1 MSEDAEAEANS
12 GEVGLGLGA
21 PVVVLAALQI
31 SLVQGAPADEHS
43 ASMRRQL
50 AGTPWTLRL
59 GPQRPDLV
67 RYNRVEGLSLGI
79 RGQLRPSTPVGPVS
93 VTATARIGHADRH
106 LNGRLDVVHQTI
118 ATRIGV
124 SGYHEL
130 AVIEEDARHLGPA
143 NSLMALLYGQDNGD
157 YYRRSGGAV
166 EWTPPDARPRE
177 FRLRVFAE
185 YQEGVAKETDVQVA
199 RLWDDDK
206 SFRPNLLAEDRWDIG
221 ASLVIASQWG
231 TDPTRLRQRLTAS
244 GLATVDYW
252 RASFGFESA
261 FPLRGRTNLTLGAE
275 TGGAG
280 GTLPPQRLWYLGGP
294 RTLRGYAPLSLA
306 GTRFYRGSVSLDRA
320 FPFGRLLVFA
330 DGGWAGG
337 LGPGDSLASV
347 GAGVA
352 IVDDIV
358 RVDVARQL
366 ESPRN
371 YRLDVY
377 LGQLR

>member
-1 MSEDAEAEANS
+1 VQISFAQAVPAEA
-12 GEVGLGLGA
+12 
-21 PVVVLAALQI
+21 PVSSV
-31 SLVQGAPADEHS
+31 
-43 ASMRRQL
+43 RQL
-50 AGTPWTLRL
+50 AGTPWTLRV

-79 RGQLRPSTPVGPVS
+79 RGQLRPSTPVGPLSVS
-93 VTATARIGHADRH
+93 ATARVGSADRH
-106 LNGRLDVVHQTI
+106 LNGRLEVVHESVDR
-118 ATRIGV
+118 RISF

-130 AVIEEDARHLGPA
+130 AALDPEARDFGPA

-166 EWTPPDARPRE
+166 EWTPPSAQPRE
-177 FRLRVFAE
+177 FTVRVFAE
-185 YQEGVAKETDVQVA
+185 YQEGVAKETDAQLP

-206 SFRPNLLAEDRWDIG
+206 FFRPNVLAEDGWDVG
-221 ASLVIASQWG
+221 ASVEIASRWG
-231 TDPTRLRQRLTAS
+231 TDPARLRQWVTAH
-244 GLATVDYW
+244 GLATRDYW

-261 FPLRGRTNLTLGAE
+261 FPLRGPMNLTLAAE

-294 RTLRGYAPLSLA
+294 LSLRGNAPLSLA
-306 GTRFYRGSVSLDRA
+306 GTHFYRGSISIDRGFA
-320 FPFGRLLVFA
+320 FGRLLAFA

-337 LGPGDSLASV
+337 SGPEDALASV

-352 IVDDIV
+352 LVDDIV
-358 RVDVARQL
+358 RIDVARQL
-366 ESPRN
+366 QSPRH

-377 LGQLR
+377 LGRIR